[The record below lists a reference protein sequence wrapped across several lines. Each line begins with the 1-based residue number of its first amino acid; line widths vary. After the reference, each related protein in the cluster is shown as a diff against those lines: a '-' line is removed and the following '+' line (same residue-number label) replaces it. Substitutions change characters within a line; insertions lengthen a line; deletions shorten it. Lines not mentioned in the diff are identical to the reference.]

1 MAICPKCGAATEDGK
16 PYCTNCGSPLTMHEP
31 APQQQQQQAYYTETE
46 PPRGTRYA
54 PMTIGMYIG
63 TFFLL
68 CIPVANFILLI
79 VWAAGGCVNQSKRNF
94 ARAALILYGICIVLA
109 VVLAIAFGTSTAITD
124 IINEMQV

>member
-1 MAICPKCGAATEDGK
+1 MAICTKCGAATEGGK
-16 PYCTNCGSPLTMHEP
+16 PYCTNCGSPLTMSEP
-31 APQQQQQQAYYTETE
+31 APQQQQQAYYTEAE

-63 TFFLL
+63 TFLLL

-79 VWAAGGCVNQSKRNF
+79 VWASGGTINQSKRNF
-94 ARAALILYGICIVLA
+94 ARAVLILYGICIVVGIA
-109 VVLAIAFGTSTAITD
+109 LAIAFGTSTAITD

>member
-16 PYCTNCGSPLTMHEP
+16 PYCTNCGSPLTMSEP
-31 APQQQQQQAYYTETE
+31 APQQAYYTEAE

-63 TFFLL
+63 TFLLL

-79 VWAAGGCVNQSKRNF
+79 VWASGGTINQSKRNF
-94 ARAALILYGICIVLA
+94 ARAVLILYGICIVLA
-109 VVLAIAFGTSTAITD
+109 VVLAIAFGTSTTFSD

>member
-1 MAICPKCGAATEDGK
+1 MAICSKCGATTEDGK
-16 PYCTNCGSPLTMHEP
+16 PYCTNCGSPLSMNEP
-31 APQQQQQQAYYTETE
+31 APQQAYYTEAE

-63 TFFLL
+63 TILLL

-94 ARAALILYGICIVLA
+94 ARAVLILYGICIVVA
-109 VVLAIAFGTSTAITD
+109 IVLAIAFGTSTTFSD
-124 IINEMQV
+124 IISEMQV